1 VINSEPDRG
10 GYFIIVHNARSIV
23 LKKNISRFL
32 WDAHNCEE
40 SLRGDELGIS
50 TKYLDYWN
58 DLNDIWFL
66 GMQVINGLM
75 TQVPT

>member
-75 TQVPT
+75 TQVHT